1 MIPAIVVRK
10 GGSAPITVEPTT
22 NSLWLAEETVGD
34 IAGASKWAVLLAIA
48 YYGLEGEPDQAATVE
63 QVRAWAR
70 DNHIRVDEVEEED
83 ATQDPT

>member
-10 GGSAPITVEPTT
+10 GDRRPITVEPTT